1 MARSVEGRAQ
11 RAKRREHGAERRAR
25 RGGRIFAGLAL
36 LLLLSCGEKREI
48 RGGEEQAVARV
59 GDKLITVQ
67 DFRRSYETGFAHLKT
82 GSNRKRTYLEYMI
95 NEKLLALEG
104 YRLGLEQA
112 GWIRESERMLL
123 NELLIEA
130 LIETEVK
137 SKIKVTPEEI
147 RAAINQSKV
156 SFKFRYWVEPGA
168 EEAQETARAMR
179 ERGYAEVVDEKL
191 RGNPELR
198 INPKDLESD
207 YLNGLE
213 TPPELLEA
221 INDLPYG
228 DISEPVFLNGRYYI
242 FQVLDIRRKAVTENE
257 YLAKASTIEQVVF
270 YRKFYAELERYGVR
284 LMESRGVSTPGKALN
299 LLGKALVEWEQNRKS
314 SRTAP
319 EQAPLGEAG
328 FKEAV
333 HHAPKTL
340 PALKTLQE
348 NLSQPFTA
356 YNGGNITF
364 EEFLE
369 YFRPG
374 RIASTAKDKRPFSE
388 RLKDAAAE
396 GIRDYFLAAEA
407 RKKNLEEQPGVRA
420 ELALWRDKWVYEAA
434 RRHFTREVQVGDE
447 QVTEFFAKN
456 KQRYKTGRE
465 EDPAL
470 SAMYERVRREAYR
483 DASLAALNR
492 HLDSLKERYPVSI
505 YEAVLDTITV
515 IDFRKS
521 RWASMQVYK
530 SGVNR
535 LAYPAVDPAWGNP
548 GQ

>member
-1 MARSVEGRAQ
+1 MAQ
-11 RAKRREHGAERRAR
+11 RAERREHSAERGAR
-25 RGGRIFAGLAL
+25 NNRGIFAGLAL
-36 LLLLSCGEKREI
+36 LLLLSCGEKKEI

-82 GSNRKRTYLEYMI
+82 GPDRKRTYLKYMI

-104 YRLGLEQA
+104 YRLGLHQA
-112 GWIRESERMLL
+112 EWIRESERMLL

-137 SKIKVTPEEI
+137 SKIKVAPEEI

-156 SFKFRYWVEPGA
+156 SFKFRYWVEA
-168 EEAQETARAMR
+168 SREEAHETARAMR

-198 INPKDLESD
+198 INPQDLESD

-221 INDLPYG
+221 IQDLPYG
-228 DISEPVFLNGRYYI
+228 DISEPVFLNDRYYI
-242 FQVLDIRRKAVTENE
+242 FQVLDIRRRAVTENE
-257 YLAKASTIEQVVF
+257 YLAKASTFEQTVF
-270 YRKFYAELERYGVR
+270 YRKFYVELERYGVR

-299 LLGKALVEWEQNRKS
+299 LLGKALVEWEKSRES
-314 SRTAP
+314 SRSYPGAAP
-319 EQAPLGEAG
+319 MGPAG

-333 HHAPKTL
+333 HHAPETL
-340 PALKTLQE
+340 PALKALRE
-348 NLSQPFTA
+348 NLSQPFTVC
-356 YNGGNITF
+356 NGGTITF
-364 EEFLE
+364 EEFLD

-396 GIRDYFLAAEA
+396 GIRDYFLAAEG
-407 RKKNLEEQPGVRA
+407 RKKNLEKEPGVRA

-434 RRHFTREVQVGDE
+434 QRHFTREVQIGDE
-447 QVTEFFAKN
+447 EVKEYFAKN

-470 SAMYERVRREAYR
+470 SALYERARRDAYHE
-483 DASLAALNR
+483 ASLAALNR
-492 HLDSLKERYPVSI
+492 HIDLLKERYPVRI
-505 YEAVLDTITV
+505 YEAALDTVTV

-521 RWASMQVYK
+521 RWASMQLYK

-535 LAYPAVDPAWGNP
+535 LAYPAVDPGWSSAGR
-548 GQ
+548 

>member
-1 MARSVEGRAQ
+1 MAQ
-11 RAKRREHGAERRAR
+11 RAERREHSAERGAR
-25 RGGRIFAGLAL
+25 NNRGIFAGLAL
-36 LLLLSCGEKREI
+36 LLLLSCGEKKEI

-67 DFRRSYETGFAHLKT
+67 EFRRSYETGFAHLKT
-82 GSNRKRTYLEYMI
+82 GPDRKRTYLEYMI

-104 YRLGLEQA
+104 YRLGLHQA
-112 GWIRESERMLL
+112 EWIRESERMLL

-137 SKIKVTPEEI
+137 SKIKVAPEEI

-156 SFKFRYWVEPGA
+156 SFKFRYWVEA
-168 EEAQETARAMR
+168 SREEAHRTMLAMR

-198 INPKDLESD
+198 INPQDLESD

-221 INDLPYG
+221 IQDLPYG
-228 DISEPVFLNGRYYI
+228 DISEPVFLNDRYYI
-242 FQVLDIRRKAVTENE
+242 FQVLDIRRRAVTENE
-257 YLAKASTIEQVVF
+257 YLAKASTFEQSVF

-299 LLGKALVEWEQNRKS
+299 LLGKALVEWEKS
-314 SRTAP
+314 RESSQSYPGAAP
-319 EQAPLGEAG
+319 MGPAG

-333 HHAPKTL
+333 HHAPETL
-340 PALKTLQE
+340 PALRALRE
-348 NLSQPFTA
+348 NLSQPFTV
-356 YNGGNITF
+356 YNGGTITF
-364 EEFLE
+364 EEFLD

-396 GIRDYFLAAEA
+396 GIRDYFLAAEG
-407 RKKNLEEQPGVRA
+407 RKKNLEKEPGVRA

-434 RRHFTREVQVGDE
+434 QRHFTREVQIGDE
-447 QVTEFFAKN
+447 EVKEYFAKN

-470 SAMYERVRREAYR
+470 SALYERARRDAYHE
-483 DASLAALNR
+483 ASLAALNR
-492 HLDSLKERYPVSI
+492 HIDLLKERYPVSI
-505 YEAVLDTITV
+505 YEAALVTVTV

-521 RWASMQVYK
+521 RWASMQLYK

-535 LAYPAVDPAWGNP
+535 LAYPAVDPGWSSAGR
-548 GQ
+548 

>member
-1 MARSVEGRAQ
+1 MAQ
-11 RAKRREHGAERRAR
+11 RAERREHSAERGAR
-25 RGGRIFAGLAL
+25 NNRGIFAGLAL
-36 LLLLSCGEKREI
+36 LLLLSCGEKKEI

-67 DFRRSYETGFAHLKT
+67 EFRRSYETGFAHLKT
-82 GSNRKRTYLEYMI
+82 GPDRKRTYLKYMI

-104 YRLGLEQA
+104 YRLGLHQA
-112 GWIRESERMLL
+112 DWIRESERMLL

-137 SKIKVTPEEI
+137 SKIKVAPEEI

-156 SFKFRYWVEPGA
+156 SFKFRYWVEA
-168 EEAQETARAMR
+168 SREEAHKTMLAMR

-198 INPKDLESD
+198 INPQDLESD

-221 INDLPYG
+221 IQDLPYG
-228 DISEPVFLNGRYYI
+228 DISEPVFLNDRYYI
-242 FQVLDIRRKAVTENE
+242 FQVLDIRRRAVTENE
-257 YLAKASTIEQVVF
+257 YLAKASTFEQTVF

-299 LLGKALVEWEQNRKS
+299 LLGKALVEWEKSRES
-314 SRTAP
+314 SRSYPGAAP
-319 EQAPLGEAG
+319 MGPAG

-333 HHAPKTL
+333 HHAPETL
-340 PALKTLQE
+340 PALRALRE
-348 NLSQPFTA
+348 NLSQPFTV
-356 YNGGNITF
+356 YNGGTITF
-364 EEFLE
+364 EEFLD

-396 GIRDYFLAAEA
+396 GIRDYFLAAEG
-407 RKKNLEEQPGVRA
+407 RKKNLEKEPGVRA

-434 RRHFTREVQVGDE
+434 QRHFTREVQIGDE
-447 QVTEFFAKN
+447 EVKEYFAKN

-470 SAMYERVRREAYR
+470 SALYERARRDAYHE
-483 DASLAALNR
+483 ASLAALNR
-492 HLDSLKERYPVSI
+492 HIDLLKERYPVSI
-505 YEAVLDTITV
+505 YEAALDTVTV

-521 RWASMQVYK
+521 RWASMQLYK

-535 LAYPAVDPAWGNP
+535 LAYPAVDPAWGNS
-548 GQ
+548 GE